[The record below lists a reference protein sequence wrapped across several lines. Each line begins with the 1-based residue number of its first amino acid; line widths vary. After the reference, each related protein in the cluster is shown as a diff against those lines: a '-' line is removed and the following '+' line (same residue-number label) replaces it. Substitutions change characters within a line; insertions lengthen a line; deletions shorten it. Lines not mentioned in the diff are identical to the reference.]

1 VKTNR
6 AQAFSNTAGHNTLQ
20 WPVCTTSGLSLQTG
34 RESSTHTS
42 TQCPLCHKTH
52 LSIPGQLQNTHLNT
66 TKHTS
71 VHLASYRTH
80 TWIQQSTPQY
90 TWPVTEHT
98 TEYNEAHLS
107 TPGQLQN
114 THLNT
119 VEAHLSTPNQ
129 LQNTHL
135 NITKHTSVHLA
146 NYKTHTWIQ
155 RSTPQYTWSVTK
167 HTPEYNKAH
176 LSTPDQLQN
185 TQLNTTKHTS
195 VHLASYRTHTWIQQ
209 STSQYTWP
217 VTEHTPEYNE
227 AHLSTPDQLQ
237 NTHLN
242 TTKHTS
248 VHLASYR
255 THNWIQR
262 STPQYT
268 WPVTKLQ
275 QPFNSLFSRTTW
287 VSQYQKGKNQ
297 SGFYWS
303 KRRWVA
309 VASAGPYA
317 SLHLAPDR

>member
-1 VKTNR
+1 VAN
-6 AQAFSNTAGHNTLQ
+6 
-20 WPVCTTSGLSLQTG
+20 SLHTHSERRNEWRQTG
-34 RESSTHTS
+34 RRLSPTQQAITHCSDQSVQQVVYHCRLAESRQH
-42 TQCPLCHKTH
+42 
-52 LSIPGQLQNTHLNT
+52 ILQPSVRCAI
-66 TKHTS
+66 KHIS
-71 VHLASYRTH
+71 VYLASYRTH

-90 TWPVTEHT
+90 TWPVTEHI

-195 VHLASYRTHTWIQQ
+195 VHLASYRTHNNNNNNDRLTAFD
-209 STSQYTWP
+209 P
-217 VTEHTPEYNE
+217 G
-227 AHLSTPDQLQ
+227 
-237 NTHLN
+237 
-242 TTKHTS
+242 
-248 VHLASYR
+248 
-255 THNWIQR
+255 
-262 STPQYT
+262 
-268 WPVTKLQ
+268 
-275 QPFNSLFSRTTW
+275 QP
-287 VSQYQKGKNQ
+287 G
-297 SGFYWS
+297 
-303 KRRWVA
+303 
-309 VASAGPYA
+309 
-317 SLHLAPDR
+317 

>member
-1 VKTNR
+1 VAN
-6 AQAFSNTAGHNTLQ
+6 
-20 WPVCTTSGLSLQTG
+20 SLHTHSERRNEWRQTG
-34 RESSTHTS
+34 RRLSPTQQAITHCSDQSVQQVVYRCRLAESRQHILQPSVRCAIKHISVYLASYRTHTWIQRS
-42 TQCPLCHKTH
+42 TPQYTWPVTEHTPEYNEAH
-52 LSIPGQLQNTHLNT
+52 LSTPGQVQNTHLNT

-80 TWIQQSTPQY
+80 TWIQ
-90 TWPVTEHT
+90 
-98 TEYNEAHLS
+98 
-107 TPGQLQN
+107 
-114 THLNT
+114 
-119 VEAHLSTPNQ
+119 
-129 LQNTHL
+129 
-135 NITKHTSVHLA
+135 
-146 NYKTHTWIQ
+146 
-155 RSTPQYTWSVTK
+155 RSTP
-167 HTPEYNKAH
+167 
-176 LSTPDQLQN
+176 
-185 TQLNTTKHTS
+185 
-195 VHLASYRTHTWIQQ
+195 
-209 STSQYTWP
+209 QYTWP

-227 AHLSTPDQLQ
+227 AHLSTPGQLQNTHLNTTKHTSVHLISNKTHTWIQPSTSQYTWSVTKHTWIQRSTPQYTWPVTEHTPEYNEAHLSTPGQLQ

-275 QPFNSLFSRTTW
+275 QPFNGLFSRTTW